1 MEIVS
6 GRTLDP
12 LLTAIGM
19 GPPRSQVDKN
29 GENGWDKSHGLDVE
43 LPIYKIKLKTVNN
56 TTLESHL

>member
-29 GENGWDKSHGLDVE
+29 GDNGWDQKSRVGRGIAH
-43 LPIYKIKLKTVNN
+43 IQN
-56 TTLESHL
+56 